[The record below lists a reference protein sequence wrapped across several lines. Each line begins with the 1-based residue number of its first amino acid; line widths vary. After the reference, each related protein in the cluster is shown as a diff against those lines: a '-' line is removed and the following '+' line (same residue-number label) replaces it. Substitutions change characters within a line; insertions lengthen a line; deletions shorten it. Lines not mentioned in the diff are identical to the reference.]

1 MDDGFY
7 RAFEDR
13 YRGSRELIT
22 ERLRVYLPFL
32 DPLKHLYQDYP
43 ILDLGCGRGEW
54 LELLQREGYAPTG
67 VDLDEGMLEA
77 CQALGLPARNA
88 DALAALKELP
98 DNSLVAVT
106 GFHIAEH
113 IPFPVLQ
120 EVVAEAQRVL
130 RPAGLLILE
139 TPNAESLVVG
149 TNTFYLDPTHER
161 PLPGLLLS
169 FLAEHSGFARA
180 KIVRLQER
188 AELRAEERSI
198 GVWDV
203 ISGTSPDY
211 AVVAQKPAA
220 AEQLDTF
227 ASAFDIAYGVALEEL
242 AMRYDH
248 AIEQRLNALE
258 TKLVEDP
265 DMESGEQFVTYPG
278 LQDALERI
286 HAHHGEQLKLL
297 HDDFTHSAE
306 VHEDR
311 FNQAT
316 QAQEGRFA
324 DAVLAQEER
333 FTEVA
338 LAQEQRFKDLV
349 IAQEQRFNDALVAR
363 EQRIIEA
370 SLMQEQRFNDA
381 LVAQEQ
387 RIIES
392 SFVQEQRFSQ
402 GVEAHQ
408 HRFSESVIE
417 LQQRCFHLQNSLAQA
432 HEHHSNA
439 VQELEQ
445 VRSELNASLGHAHHW
460 YLRAVAYEQQLQE
473 MQRSTF
479 WRVTSPARWSV
490 HTVRTAPGAV
500 VGVVRGSGRKV
511 LGAAVQFVL
520 GRPMLHQRLN
530 TALKRSP
537 RLYMALKSVVH
548 NHGMMPDAA
557 LASSLPSDSSVPAH
571 LEGLSVEARQIYHD
585 LKKAIDQ
592 KDRG

>member
-32 DPLKHLYQDYP
+32 DPLKDLYQDYP

-54 LELLQREGYAPTG
+54 LELLQREGYAPMG
-67 VDLDEGMLEA
+67 VDLDEGMLQA
-77 CQALGLPARNA
+77 CQARGLPARNA
-88 DALAALKELP
+88 DALTALRELP
-98 DNSLVAVT
+98 DNSLIAVT

-113 IPFPVLQ
+113 IPFPILQ

-188 AELRAEERSI
+188 SELRAEDQEI
-198 GVWDV
+198 GLWDV

-211 AVVAQKPAA
+211 AVVGQKAAA
-220 AEQLDTF
+220 AEQLEPF
-227 ASAFDIAYGVALEEL
+227 ALAFDIAYGVALHDL

-248 AIEQRLNALE
+248 ALDLRLSA
-258 TKLVEDP
+258 
-265 DMESGEQFVTYPG
+265 MESKLAQGPAQESLAQFVTYPG

-286 HAHHGEQLKLL
+286 HTHHAEQLKLL
-297 HDDFTHSAE
+297 HDSFQHSAD

-311 FNQAT
+311 FGQSA
-316 QAQEGRFA
+316 QAQEKRFNEA
-324 DAVLAQEER
+324 LRAQEER
-333 FTEVA
+333 FTKA
-338 LAQEQRFKDLV
+338 LLAQEQRFQDLV
-349 IAQEQRFNDALVAR
+349 IAQEARFSN
-363 EQRIIEA
+363 
-370 SLMQEQRFNDA
+370 A

-387 RIIES
+387 RFVDSGATHEQRLFES
-392 SFVQEQRFSQ
+392 S
-402 GVEAHQ
+402 
-408 HRFSESVIE
+408 
-417 LQQRCFHLQNSLAQA
+417 LT
-432 HEHHSNA
+432 
-439 VQELEQ
+439 QELEQ
-445 VRSELNASLGHAHHW
+445 VRTELNASLGHAHHW
-460 YLRAVAYEQQLQE
+460 YLRAVALEQQLQT

-479 WRVTSPARWSV
+479 WRVTSPARWVV
-490 HTVRTAPGAV
+490 HGVRTAPGAI
-500 VGVVRGSGRKV
+500 VRGVRGTGRQV
-511 LGAAVQFVL
+511 LGGAVQFVL
-520 GRPMLHQRLN
+520 GRPMLRQRLN
-530 TALKRSP
+530 GSLKRCP
-537 RLYMALKSVVH
+537 RLYTALRSLVH
-548 NHGMMPDAA
+548 NHGMMADAA
-557 LASSLPSDSSVPAH
+557 MASSPPPDSPVPAH
-571 LEGLSVEARQIYHD
+571 LEGLSVEARQVYHD

-592 KDRG
+592 KDLG

>member
-32 DPLKHLYQDYP
+32 EPLKGLYQDYP

-54 LELLQREGYAPTG
+54 LELLQREGYAPMG
-67 VDLDEGMLEA
+67 VDLDEGMLQA

-98 DNSLVAVT
+98 DNSLIAVT

-188 AELRAEERSI
+188 DELRNEGQSI
-198 GVWDV
+198 GIWDV

-211 AVVAQKPAA
+211 AVVGQNPACT
-220 AEQLDTF
+220 EQLEAF
-227 ASAFDIAYGVALEEL
+227 ASAFDAAYGVALDQL

-248 AIEQRLNALE
+248 ALELRLNAIE
-258 TKLVEDP
+258 SKIAQGP
-265 DMESGEQFVTYPG
+265 DQEAQGQFVTYPG

-286 HAHHGEQLKLL
+286 HIHHAEQLKLL
-297 HDDFTHSAE
+297 HDNFQHAAD

-311 FNQAT
+311 FNQAS
-316 QAQEGRFA
+316 R
-324 DAVLAQEER
+324 
-333 FTEVA
+333 
-338 LAQEQRFKDLV
+338 AQEQRFHDLV
-349 IAQEQRFNDALVAR
+349 IAQEQRFSDAV
-363 EQRIIEA
+363 
-370 SLMQEQRFNDA
+370 
-381 LVAQEQ
+381 VAQEQ
-387 RIIES
+387 RFVEAAAAQEQRLIES
-392 SFVQEQRFSQ
+392 SVVQEQRFSQ
-402 GVEAHQ
+402 EVEVYQ
-408 HRFSESVIE
+408 HRFSESVID
-417 LQQRCFHLQNSLAQA
+417 LQQRCTQLQNSLAEA
-432 HEHHSNA
+432 HLHHSNA
-439 VQELEQ
+439 VQELDQ
-445 VRSELNASLGHAHHW
+445 VRTELNASLGHAHHW

-490 HTVRTAPGAV
+490 HTVRTAPGAA

-520 GRPMLHQRLN
+520 ARPMLHQRLN
-530 TALKRSP
+530 NALKRSP

>member
-1 MDDGFY
+1 MDDSFY

-13 YRGSRELIT
+13 YRGSRDLIT

-32 DPLKHLYQDYP
+32 DPLKDLYQDYP

-54 LELLQREGYAPTG
+54 LELLQREGYAPMG
-67 VDLDEGMLEA
+67 VDLDEGMLQA

-188 AELRAEERSI
+188 SELRAEDQKI

-220 AEQLDTF
+220 AEQLETF
-227 ASAFDIAYGVALEEL
+227 ASAFDIAYGVALHEL

-248 AIEQRLNALE
+248 GIEQRLSAME
-258 TKLVEDP
+258 TKLAENPGQDP
-265 DMESGEQFVTYPG
+265 GEQYVSYPG
-278 LQDALERI
+278 LQDAIERI
-286 HAHHGEQLKLL
+286 HAHHAEQLKLL
-297 HDDFTHSAE
+297 HENFQHSAE

-311 FNQAT
+311 FSQEA
-316 QAQEGRFA
+316 QAQEARFA
-324 DAVLAQEER
+324 GAVLAQEER
-333 FTEVA
+333 FTEA
-338 LAQEQRFKDLV
+338 LLAQEQRFQDLV
-349 IAQEQRFNDALVAR
+349 IAQEQRFTDALGAQ

-370 SLMQEQRFNDA
+370 SFA
-381 LVAQEQ
+381 
-387 RIIES
+387 
-392 SFVQEQRFSQ
+392 QEQRFSQ

-473 MQRSTF
+473 MQSSTF

-490 HTVRTAPGAV
+490 HTVRTAPGAA
-500 VGVVRGSGRKV
+500 VGIVRGSGRKV